1 MSKSTRRDAR
11 ICAVTV
17 MFGADMHRDEAP
29 EDVFE
34 MTCSEGEISSNE
46 FARGLFLGAWEH
58 IDEIDDAIA
67 KNAKGWK
74 MERISKMSLSVMRIA
89 GYELLFT
96 DTPAPIVIN
105 EAIEI
110 DKLYD
115 GDDAPAFVNGVLNA
129 IAKSRTEE
137 K

>member
-1 MSKSTRRDAR
+1 
-11 ICAVTV
+11 
-17 MFGADMHRDEAP
+17 
-29 EDVFE
+29 
-34 MTCSEGEISSNE
+34 
-46 FARGLFLGAWEH
+46 
-58 IDEIDDAIA
+58 
-67 KNAKGWK
+67 
-74 MERISKMSLSVMRIA
+74 MRIA